1 MYPQTNPEK
10 AALYFKAVDEIRARL
25 RCVDDLLTGNM
36 APLLIHEFCQLQLRL
51 AAECLAIAC
60 LAAQGD
66 FETHKAFRDRYE
78 PGAIF
83 RALEA
88 LYPAFFPTPS
98 IMQRVGEGRW
108 HFDGDGHGNT
118 ITRAD
123 IEEIWNLSG
132 AHLHRGSAK
141 RYLTDAQDIDLL
153 AVARLKERFWNLL
166 MDHLIVLADQQSRF
180 HVHVERNTDD
190 IQCHFLFLDREAG
203 TARVEPYNAIVG
215 ERAI

>member
-10 AALYFKAVDEIRARL
+10 AALYFKAADEIRARL
-25 RCVDDLLTGNM
+25 RCVDDLLSSNM

-51 AAECLAIAC
+51 ASECLAIAC

-83 RALEA
+83 KALEG

-98 IMQRVGEGRW
+98 ILQQVGEGQW
-108 HFDGDGHGNT
+108 HFDGEGHGNT
-118 ITRAD
+118 ITPGE

-141 RYLTDAQDIDLL
+141 RYLSEAQEIDLL
-153 AVARLKERFWNLL
+153 AVARLKEKFWNLL
-166 MDHLIVLADQQSRF
+166 MDHLIVLADQTSRI
-180 HVHVERNTDD
+180 HIHVERNTDA
-190 IQCHFLFLDREAG
+190 IRCHFLFLDMETG
-203 TARVEPYNAIVG
+203 TAVVEPYNA
-215 ERAI
+215 AIG